1 MRQRMMIMGLTLMVL
16 LVNSWPA
23 GACGD
28 KLLVLGNGVRFQV
41 PTAQFRAR
49 ILLFVNP
56 NDPASK
62 TFSDTQ
68 LQSIITKAGHR
79 LDNARSRDEFATK
92 LKTKEYDLVLADF
105 SDASNLEGLI
115 QTARSQPLLLPWV
128 YQPTKAV
135 KDKAEKQYQ
144 LVLKAPAKVSNFLSM
159 VDRTMERKEKLAR
172 NASSKQ
178 ASLLR

>member
-1 MRQRMMIMGLTLMVL
+1 MMIMGLTLMVL

-49 ILLFVNP
+49 ILLFANP
-56 NDPASK
+56 SDPASK

-68 LQSIITKAGHR
+68 LQSIVTKAGHR
-79 LDNARSRDEFATK
+79 LDTARSKDELATK
-92 LKTKEYDLVLADF
+92 LKTKDYDLVLADF
-105 SDASNLEGLI
+105 SDASSLETLI
-115 QTARSQPLLLPWV
+115 EAARSQPLLLPWV
-128 YQPTKAV
+128 YEPAKAV
-135 KDKAEKQYQ
+135 RDKAEKQYH
-144 LVLKAPAKVSNFLSM
+144 LVLKAPARVSNFLST

-172 NASSKQ
+172 NASPKQ